1 MRSVVENEIS
11 TVEAV
16 KNYHSYL
23 SKNNITPNLNLDD
36 DIEIT
41 EDVLKN

>member
-23 SKNNITPNLNLDD
+23 SKNKINPNLNLNY

-41 EDVLKN
+41 EEVLKN